1 MFGGCR
7 NSDSPGCRGVGVR
20 IFVED
25 WGATYGSP
33 YLVLSDDGGTDG
45 AVLAED
51 GVDLC
56 CHPGRPYQPADGP
69 IAFVDG
75 VRRGEASLWLEDTR
89 TGIGARGVAG
99 GHACGAVI
107 ADGVTRAIFGETRV
121 RRLAIWGSGL
131 TGQLPAVAGGWSW
144 ESRSIADSNP
154 DAPLKDLQTRM
165 RQEEGRL
172 AEALCAEGYLTVV
185 DGPLNFV
192 RSRDL
197 PVVGYVKTH
206 YRALLDPEHH
216 RRIPQLGSGER
227 TSLFR
232 LGQDRYSA
240 YLRLAPIATTASPW
254 TGIVR
259 IEIPQSAGLADAVAV
274 ADRIAGVLPYFAG
287 IAHRDPRA
295 PQNLQPIGAVESHLR
310 HLLGHPGL
318 ATRAVREA
326 VALLVTAGIEES
338 L

>member
-1 MFGGCR
+1 MQ
-7 NSDSPGCRGVGVR
+7 V
-20 IFVED
+20 FVED
-25 WGATYGSP
+25 WGANYGSP
-33 YLVLSDDGGTDG
+33 YLVLPDDPGSV
-45 AVLAED
+45 AAALAED
-51 GVDLC
+51 GSELRSHVG
-56 CHPGRPYQPADGP
+56 HPYRPDDGP
-69 IAFVDG
+69 LAFVDG
-75 VRRGEASLWLEDTR
+75 VRRGEASLWTEDPT
-89 TGIGARGVAG
+89 TGVGGRGVAG
-99 GHACGAVI
+99 AHACGSVI
-107 ADGVTRAIFGETRV
+107 ADGMTPPLFGAVRV

-131 TGQLPAVAGGWSW
+131 TGDLPDVPGGWSW
-144 ESRSIADSNP
+144 ESRSVADPDP

-206 YRALLDPEHH
+206 YRALLEPEHH
-216 RRIPQLGSGER
+216 RRIPKLGPGER

-232 LGQDRYSA
+232 LGKDRYSA
-240 YLRLAPIATTASPW
+240 YLRLAPVSATASPW

-259 IEIPQSAGLADAVAV
+259 LEIPQSAGLREAIEMAN
-274 ADRIAGVLPYFAG
+274 RIAGALPRFAG
-287 IAHRDPRA
+287 VAHRDPRA
-295 PQNLQPIGAVESHLR
+295 PQNLQPIGALETHLR

-326 VALLVTAGIEES
+326 VARLLAVSGLGGAYE
-338 L
+338 

>member
-1 MFGGCR
+1 MQ
-7 NSDSPGCRGVGVR
+7 V
-20 IFVED
+20 FVED
-25 WGATYGSP
+25 WGASYGSP
-33 YLVLSDDGGTDG
+33 YLVLADDAGTD
-45 AVLAED
+45 AAALAED
-51 GVDLC
+51 GPELR
-56 CHPGRPYQPADGP
+56 CHPGHRYQPADGP

-75 VRRGEASLWLEDTR
+75 VRRGEASLWLEEPT
-89 TGIGARGVAG
+89 TGVGGRGVAG
-99 GHACGAVI
+99 AHACGAVI
-107 ADGVTRAIFGETRV
+107 ADGTTSPVFGETRV

-131 TGQLPAVAGGWSW
+131 RARLPDVAGGWSW
-144 ESRSIADSNP
+144 ESCSVADANP

-206 YRALLDPEHH
+206 YRALLDPDLH
-216 RRIPQLGSGER
+216 RRIPELRPAER

-232 LGQDRYSA
+232 LGADRYSA
-240 YLRLAPIATTASPW
+240 YLRLAPIGATASPW

-274 ADRIAGVLPYFAG
+274 ADRIAGTLPRFAG
-287 IAHRDPRA
+287 VAHRDPRA
-295 PQNLQPIGAVESHLR
+295 PQNLQPIGALETHLR
-310 HLLGHPGL
+310 HLLGHAGL
-318 ATRAVREA
+318 ATRAVRESVSQLA
-326 VALLVTAGIEES
+326 TEVLQEEQ
-338 L
+338 

>member
-1 MFGGCR
+1 MQ
-7 NSDSPGCRGVGVR
+7 V
-20 IFVED
+20 FVED

-33 YLVLSDDGGTDG
+33 YLVMPDDSGTQT
-45 AVLAED
+45 AALIED
-51 GVDLC
+51 GRELRR
-56 CHPGRPYQPADGP
+56 HPGQPYRLADGP
-69 IAFVDG
+69 VAFVDG
-75 VRRGEASLWLEDTR
+75 VRRGEASLWLQDGG
-89 TGIGARGVAG
+89 TGSGARGVAG

-107 ADGVTRAIFGETRV
+107 ADGIDRPSYGETRV

-131 TGQLPAVAGGWSW
+131 TGQLPDVAGGWSW
-144 ESRSIADSNP
+144 TSCSVADPHP

-172 AEALCAEGYLTVV
+172 AESLCAEGYLTIV

-216 RRIPQLGSGER
+216 RRIPELVAGER

-232 LGQDRYSA
+232 LGDDRYST
-240 YLRLAPIATTASPW
+240 YVRLAPISTMASPW

-259 IEIPQSAGLADAVAV
+259 LEIPQSAGLNDAKVVVDRVAG
-274 ADRIAGVLPYFAG
+274 ALPRFAGV
-287 IAHRDPRA
+287 AHRDPRA
-295 PQNLQPIGAVESHLR
+295 PQNLQPISALEYHLR
-310 HLLGHPGL
+310 HLLGHAGL
-318 ATRAVREA
+318 ASRAVREA
-326 VALLVTAGIEES
+326 VMRLASSPWRIDD
-338 L
+338 